1 MSKSI
6 CAGEDPSEEGA
17 VVEPASW
24 EPKSFSA
31 ASV

>member
-6 CAGEDPSEEGA
+6 CAGEDPSEEEA

-24 EPKSFSA
+24 EPKSLSA